1 MAEFKRLESTDLDA
15 ADRDS
20 RVETLLV
27 EGLDQYFNSRYEEAI
42 HIWTR
47 VLFLDR
53 SHGRARA
60 YIDRAR
66 TAVSERQ
73 RRAEELL
80 QAGQTLLDQGRISE
94 ARQVLT
100 EILAAG
106 GEDEQ
111 ASALRVKLERAEHLE
126 RLAGRPRL
134 RSTAAQASPVPVPAW
149 TWPRRS
155 RVGLVLGTVAVAGL
169 LLVATVTSP
178 SVQDWVGLR
187 SSADR
192 LDASA
197 SPEGWPLLSV
207 SDAALVRARTLY
219 GRGRL
224 AEALQAL
231 DRVSPGS
238 QVRAEADQLR
248 VQIQQMLL
256 GSGPPLA
263 PPKAARQ

>member
-1 MAEFKRLESTDLDA
+1 MAEFRRLESTDLDA

-20 RVETLLV
+20 RVEALLV
-27 EGLDQYFNSRYEEAI
+27 EGLDQYFNNRYEDAI

-66 TAVSERQ
+66 TAVAERQ

-80 QAGQTLLDQGRISE
+80 QASHALLDQGRTGA
-94 ARQVLT
+94 ARQMLT
-100 EILAAG
+100 EVVAAG

-111 ASALRVKLERAEHLE
+111 ASALRVRLERAEHLE
-126 RLAGRPRL
+126 RLEGRPRVQ
-134 RSTAAQASPVPVPAW
+134 SPAAPVSPVVVPAW
-149 TWPRRS
+149 QWPRRS
-155 RVGLVLGTVAVAGL
+155 RVGVVLGTVVVASL

-178 SVQDWVGLR
+178 SVQDWVGLG

-197 SPEGWPLLSV
+197 SPERWPLLSI

-231 DRVSPGS
+231 DRVSPES

-256 GSGPPLA
+256 GSGPA
-263 PPKAARQ
+263 QARPKAKG